1 MIQKALPGILGGTS
15 EEWFASVLVKLES
28 NAKLCYEI
36 MSSTPGLFCTFP
48 NAAMYLLLGVDMA
61 RFPEFENDVDFAAGK
76 RASGRSTI

>member
-1 MIQKALPGILGGTS
+1 MLM
-15 EEWFASVLVKLES
+15 VLYFLLVDEQS

-76 RASGRSTI
+76 RVAAIDNRHLAADS